1 MIPLQLRNSLQFD
14 LQFWCGTAMR
24 RRYDHDGTSQLSQAT
39 PLSRRNDERRL
50 SLPAL
55 KARSIDIFQ

>member
-1 MIPLQLRNSLQFD
+1 
-14 LQFWCGTAMR
+14 MR